1 MRRSLIEQSGHL
13 PLTIV
18 RKTRKWGDLP
28 GRPNNIIT
36 DGDLLSD
43 FDRL

>member
-1 MRRSLIEQSGHL
+1 MIERNCWPALISFQS
-13 PLTIV
+13 
-18 RKTRKWGDLP
+18 TRKWGDLV
-28 GRPNNIIT
+28 GRPNNIDA